1 MIENRMERV
10 MGLEPTTISL
20 ATRCSTTELRP
31 LGCMRLIY
39 TVSEK
44 FQVAFCKKIKNKRF
58 SSHFFAFFGSL
69 GGFFC
74 EIAVFRSQ
82 KIPSEYP

>member
-1 MIENRMERV
+1 

-39 TVSEK
+39 TISRISQAGIEK
-44 FQVAFCKKIKNKRF
+44 KYQKNKWF
-58 SSHFFAFFGSL
+58 SMILYEYQGNKEVFFL
-69 GGFFC
+69 GDRC
-74 EIAVFRSQ
+74 E
-82 KIPSEYP
+82 KT

>member
-1 MIENRMERV
+1 

-39 TVSEK
+39 TTSEK
-44 FQVAFCKKIKNKRF
+44 SQARFEKKMKKECFLSLKI
-58 SSHFFAFFGSL
+58 HFLYGR
-69 GGFFC
+69 GK
-74 EIAVFRSQ
+74 EN
-82 KIPSEYP
+82 P

>member
-1 MIENRMERV
+1 

-39 TVSEK
+39 TTSEK
-44 FQVAFCKKIKNKRF
+44 SQARFEKKMKKECFLFENTF
-58 SSHFFAFFGSL
+58 SVRQRQRKSL
-69 GGFFC
+69 T
-74 EIAVFRSQ
+74 
-82 KIPSEYP
+82 KDKTMLY

>member
-1 MIENRMERV
+1 

-39 TVSEK
+39 TILKKCQVIFSFFFIFLEFFQVFSEK
-44 FQVAFCKKIKNKRF
+44 TADPCRLRQDVF
-58 SSHFFAFFGSL
+58 
-69 GGFFC
+69 
-74 EIAVFRSQ
+74 AVFILENM
-82 KIPSEYP
+82 KL